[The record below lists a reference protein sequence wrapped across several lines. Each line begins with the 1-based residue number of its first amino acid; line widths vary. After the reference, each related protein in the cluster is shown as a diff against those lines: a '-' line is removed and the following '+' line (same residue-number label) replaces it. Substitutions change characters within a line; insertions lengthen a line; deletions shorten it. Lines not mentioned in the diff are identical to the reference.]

1 MNWARPTLSSAATF
15 GDGTEV
21 LLTFSENLDP
31 GGRSI
36 TLFTVKVDGTAVTL
50 SGTVAT
56 VSGRVVTLTLATA
69 LTSATQVVT
78 VSYADPTA
86 GDDAGG
92 VQDLAGN
99 DADSFTDQAV
109 TNAFGSAATLTV
121 TGVEIT
127 STSLNGFNLNGV
139 RIQVDVTFSAA
150 VDITGSPQLELDFDG
165 APKAATCAAATNTTT
180 MVCRY
185 TIGGTDSAPDGIAI
199 AANKLTLNGGTIT
212 ATGSTTINAN
222 LDHAAVAIDAGQ
234 KVDGIRPTLV
244 TTGADAPRTST
255 DGTKVI
261 LTFSETL
268 SQVDDRT
275 LITIMSGTNTLSTT
289 AASLTGTD
297 QTTVEL
303 TLTTALT
310 ASATNLT
317 VALAVDAVSDAPG
330 NGNGTISATPVI
342 NAVGATPTVT
352 GVEFFSNPTGNVY
365 AIDDIVE
372 VAVRFSNIV
381 DITGAPQL
389 ELDFAGTPKTATCEA
404 DTATLA
410 MLCSYEVVA
419 GDSAPNGVAI
429 AANKLTL
436 NGGAITATGSTTAV
450 DLDHAAVAI
459 DAGHKVDGIRPTLV
473 TTGSDAPRTSTDG
486 TQVRLTFS
494 EDIGSV
500 DRTFIAIFYGGG
512 DTIVPTSDDSF
523 SGRTVEITLA
533 TALTDSIPEP
543 RSGSRG
549 WRRPRRRRQ
558 RQRPTSS
565 RPP

>member
-1 MNWARPTLSSAATF
+1 MFSYEVPATDESDTNGIALGDSSFLTDTVDLNGGTITVVATGEDASLSFVPLLSDSGHRVNWARPTLSSAATF

-56 VSGRVVTLTLATA
+56 VSGRVVSLPLATA

-92 VQDLAGN
+92 VQDVAGN

-121 TGVEIT
+121 TGVEIEDAID
-127 STSLNGFNLNGV
+127 NVWAIGDE
-139 RIQVDVTFSAA
+139 IQATVTFSAA
-150 VDITGSPQLELDFDG
+150 VDITGAPQLELDFDG
-165 APKAATCAAATNTTT
+165 APKAAPCDSDTNTLT
-180 MVCRY
+180 MACYYIVSEN
-185 TIGGTDSAPDGIAI
+185 DSAPDGVAI

-212 ATGSTTINAN
+212 ATGSTTINAS

-234 KVDGIRPTLV
+234 KINGSRPTLV
-244 TTGADAPRTST
+244 TTGPDAPRTST

-268 SQVDDRT
+268 SQGFQT
-275 LITIMSGTNTLSTT
+275 LDHTLFSIKSGTNTLSTT

-297 QTTVEL
+297 QTRVEL
-303 TLTTALT
+303 TLATALT

-317 VALAVDAVSDAPG
+317 VALASEAVNDAGRNNIDAVA
-330 NGNGTISATPVI
+330 ATPVT

-352 GVEFFSNPTGNVY
+352 GVAFYSNPTGNVY

-372 VAVRFSNIV
+372 VAVTFSEAI

-389 ELDFAGTPKTATCEA
+389 ELDFAGTPKAAPCDGRHEHDHDGCAATRWWRATRPRAASRSRRTSSRSTA
-404 DTATLA
+404 
-410 MLCSYEVVA
+410 
-419 GDSAPNGVAI
+419 APSRPP
-429 AANKLTL
+429 AARPPST
-436 NGGAITATGSTTAV
+436 STTPRWRSTPGTRSTASARRSSPR
-450 DLDHAAVAI
+450 AA
-459 DAGHKVDGIRPTLV
+459 
-473 TTGSDAPRTSTDG
+473 
-486 TQVRLTFS
+486 
-494 EDIGSV
+494 
-500 DRTFIAIFYGGG
+500 
-512 DTIVPTSDDSF
+512 
-523 SGRTVEITLA
+523 
-533 TALTDSIPEP
+533 
-543 RSGSRG
+543 
-549 WRRPRRRRQ
+549 RRRR
-558 RQRPTSS
+558 RRSTARRCS
-565 RPP
+565 